1 MKTLQK
7 ILLFISA
14 TVLISCSATDNDLG
28 VSGEGSF
35 SAKVNGEEFI
45 SLSVSVGATVAN
57 NVLAVQGS
65 KSSGEFIRLNIMNYT
80 GVGTYKTGDAVTNA
94 SSMIY
99 GTINPV
105 ASWTST
111 FNIGSGTVIVTEE
124 TATTVTGTF
133 SFEGVNTNAGNKT
146 ITEGKFSA
154 PKS

>member
-57 NVLAVQGS
+57 NVLAVQG
-65 KSSGEFIRLNIMNYT
+65 LNIMNYT

-146 ITEGKFSA
+146 ITKGKFSA